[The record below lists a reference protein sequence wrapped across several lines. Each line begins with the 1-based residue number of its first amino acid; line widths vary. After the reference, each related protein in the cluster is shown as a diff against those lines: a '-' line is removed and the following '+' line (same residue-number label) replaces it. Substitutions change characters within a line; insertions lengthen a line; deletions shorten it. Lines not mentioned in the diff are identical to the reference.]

1 MVFHY
6 EIINIVC
13 SKVKTLDLK
22 RAAMKRLIFVIF
34 FLITSII
41 GFSQEKKAYQLFNKK
56 GKKVDYGK
64 LLIAAEKAEVVLFG
78 EYHNNAIS
86 HWLELELTKDLAD
99 KNKIILGAEM
109 IEADNQKQLDQFL
122 KGEINQKQLDSTA
135 RLWPNYKTDY
145 KPLVEFAK
153 ENNIPFIATNIPRRF
168 ASLVS
173 KKGFEGLENLT
184 SEEKTW
190 IAPLPIVYDS
200 ELPGYVN
207 MMKMMGDHASPNM
220 PKAQA
225 IKDATMAYFI
235 QKNLKEKSIFIHFN
249 GTYHSDNFEGIYWY
263 LKKAAPNLEILTIA
277 TIEQKELKKIS
288 TEDYNKADY
297 ILVIDEDVTK
307 TH

>member
-13 SKVKTLDLK
+13 SKVKTLELK

-56 GKKVDYGK
+56 GKRVDYGK
-64 LLIAAEKAEVVLFG
+64 LLIAAEKAQVVLFG

-153 ENNIPFIATNIPRRF
+153 ENNILFIATNIPRRF
-168 ASLVS
+168 ASIVS

-190 IAPLPIVYDS
+190 IAPMPIVYNS

-263 LKKAAPNLEILTIA
+263 LKKTAPNLEILTIA